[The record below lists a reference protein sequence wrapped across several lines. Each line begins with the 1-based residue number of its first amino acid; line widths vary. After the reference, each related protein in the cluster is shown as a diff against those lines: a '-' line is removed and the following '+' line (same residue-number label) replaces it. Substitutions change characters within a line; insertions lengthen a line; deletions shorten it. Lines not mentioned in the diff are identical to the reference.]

1 MSSSKSFNKRLDR
14 WMLEQYNRQ
23 GYTVSSFVG
32 KEKFINLLISEYEK
46 TVGGVVPKHELRDKV
61 KQ

>member
-23 GYTVSSFVG
+23 GYTTSSFIG
-32 KEKFINLLISEYEK
+32 KEKFINLLISEYGK
-46 TVGGVVPKHELRDKV
+46 TVGGVVPKHEIRDKV
-61 KQ
+61 KK